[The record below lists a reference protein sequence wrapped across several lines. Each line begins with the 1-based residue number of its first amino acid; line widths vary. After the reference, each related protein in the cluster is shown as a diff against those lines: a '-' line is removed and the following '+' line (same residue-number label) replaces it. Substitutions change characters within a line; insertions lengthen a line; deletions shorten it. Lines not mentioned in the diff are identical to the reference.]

1 MKKDFHS
8 MLQREVGESPISHPW
23 IDGFLK
29 AKGFGRSQIKIILQ
43 RYFSPSINHYK
54 LKPYDNE

>member
-1 MKKDFHS
+1 
-8 MLQREVGESPISHPW
+8 MLQREVGESRISHPW

-43 RYFSPSINHYK
+43 RYFRPSINHYK